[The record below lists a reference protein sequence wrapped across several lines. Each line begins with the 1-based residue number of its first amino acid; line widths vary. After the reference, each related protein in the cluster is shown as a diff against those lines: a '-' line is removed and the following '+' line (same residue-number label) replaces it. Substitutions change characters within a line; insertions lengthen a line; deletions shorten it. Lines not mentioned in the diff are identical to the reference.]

1 MVNQELKNTWRN
13 YIKKARDKKFR
24 EETIKVMGMLALSKN
39 AVAHFGNSHIAFEHL
54 MSLVDKYE
62 EQEAFRLFTAE
73 IGV

>member
-1 MVNQELKNTWRN
+1 MVNQELKKTWRN

-39 AVAHFGNSHIAFEHL
+39 AVMHFGNSQIAFEHL
-54 MSLVDKYE
+54 ISLVDKYE
-62 EQEAFRLFTAE
+62 EQEVFKLFTNE